1 MTMDL
6 FTFLED
12 TNTLKVDPKP
22 WMQGGDYILSRVT
35 NDTLPGIIDD
45 CIAGGLYALDLETT
59 GLNSCV
65 YDGETTSKIVG
76 CCLSPDGKRGYY
88 IPLRHKTGQE
98 HNVSW
103 SQWKRE
109 MQRLIDSP
117 ARAIFHNGKFDQE
130 FLQNCGGEPLG
141 EWDEPKKWEDTLIL
155 AYLRD
160 TRSKS
165 KGLKHLSKTELG
177 MEMIE
182 LDELFPE
189 DRRKGDLDFSDL
201 DPSWEPVTWYGASD
215 AICTWNLYQKLH
227 PQVIPPSM
235 GQRGQGIIYAI
246 EKLCVASTRWMERAR
261 IMTDQ
266 VKARELIRI
275 GQREWLASLEEVYES
290 SSAIVGRD
298 VRPGYYRIMQGA
310 VQGLEGLRFDTEE
323 VSPSYMDRVET
334 ARATSIKS
342 KLDPLNEKK
351 KVKTVTKRVAS
362 LNKETKG
369 ATEDVEFPVVYDVL
383 SAQQLGSLLRECK
396 VPGLTATEKSGQ
408 VATSADELEKV
419 LESVGDKF
427 PFAGKIKRF
436 REVSKALSTYLLPL
450 IEDSHPDG
458 SLRAYFNAFSIDTG
472 RFNAPS
478 SKNPKMDGG
487 TRFPFHGTPATY
499 DPTRPECMGRIRE
512 CIIARPGKVIAGIDF
527 SGVELRIVTNI
538 SGEPKWLREFFH
550 CSGCDRMFPMGTAE
564 DPVPMAPPSYCPDCG
579 SDKIGDLHT
588 LTALSIYGE
597 DAPKKEN
604 WKQLRGFGK
613 CVHPD
618 TLILGGNLGL
628 VRLGQFPTTLDEG
641 FLKAPQGLQVM
652 GPDGSLVPVR
662 ETYNGGVKELFHV
675 VTRRGIVTCSDQHAF
690 KMVDGSLRTIDRGLQ
705 KGDVLCD
712 TPYSGEPYLGSWDK
726 IPCKP
731 SDDTPEFWFQTTPEM
746 AYFAGLFLGDG
757 CKGGVNSV
765 GLAHGHTDKT
775 DPLGVPYAKWQDVL
789 MGVCSNVGLRPV
801 PRKKGI
807 YLGSRS
813 VMRFLSCLSLV
824 DGVDGARTLRIPQ
837 WVLNAGREGILQF
850 LGGLF
855 DTDGYIGK
863 RDSSVR
869 WCTKDAVFAGQ
880 IAASLSAFGLQ
891 PSVHPSWNKTYQRY
905 YFVVGLRASSA
916 HALRGYSKHPG
927 KLARFRSVPAVNHQ
941 QHNKVLQVIPAG
953 SGLCV
958 DLSLDSQDHLYW
970 TNGVITHNS
979 CNFALCYGGSGNAVV
994 TATGCDKNEGYR
1006 IKDQFDKTYKVLSG
1020 WWKTQ
1025 AIAAKKYKF
1034 VTTAFGRRYPLP
1046 DIDHEMGGF
1055 RAKAERNAVNGPI
1068 QGCLHFD
1075 SKIPTSL
1082 GLLTVK
1088 ELWDRQAGG
1097 EYDRFKVW
1105 TGKAWVDGRA
1115 LFSGVKELRVTTF
1128 SNGITIRTSPEHLFR
1143 VLGKEGDLRWVRQDD
1158 LKVGFYAATDSGNR
1172 DNQDY
1177 QYTQV
1182 TDKVVTNQFVTMY
1195 DIEVFDDDHAFVC
1208 DGMVVHNTSADI
1220 TKIAMGLVYRECK
1233 QRGWLD
1239 KVHMLITMHDEL
1251 VFEIDK
1257 DILEEAVDIFVR
1269 LMCRNELVQKLNWP
1283 VPLTSDVEMG
1293 PNWMVEW
1300 DLKKIR
1306 KKGECPPELEGCFKG
1321 IGPKAKADPMKG
1333 NAQPVEKKREPPVF
1347 TYKLKG
1353 FTLGEIEPLARLIA
1367 LGATAPVS
1375 RLKVVG
1381 PNDEDLTESLSVV
1394 WSGKIPMVG
1403 EA

>member
-22 WMQGGDYILSRVT
+22 WMQGGDYILARAT
-35 NDTLPGIIDD
+35 NDTLTGIIDD

-310 VQGLEGLRFDTEE
+310 VQGLEGFRFDTEE

-334 ARATSIKS
+334 ARAVATKG

-362 LNKETKG
+362 LNKEAKG
-369 ATEDVEFPVVYDVL
+369 VTEDVEFPVVYDVL

-458 SLRAYFNAFSIDTG
+458 SIRAYFNAFSIDTG

-499 DPTRPECMGRIRE
+499 DPNRPECMGRIRE
-512 CIIARPGKVIAGIDF
+512 CIIARPGKVIAACDF

-564 DPVPMAPPSYCPDCG
+564 DPVPMAPPPYCPDCG

-597 DAPKKEN
+597 DAPKREN
-604 WKQLRGFGK
+604 WKQLRSFGK
-613 CVHPD
+613 
-618 TLILGGNLGL
+618 
-628 VRLGQFPTTLDEG
+628 
-641 FLKAPQGLQVM
+641 
-652 GPDGSLVPVR
+652 
-662 ETYNGGVKELFHV
+662 
-675 VTRRGIVTCSDQHAF
+675 
-690 KMVDGSLRTIDRGLQ
+690 
-705 KGDVLCD
+705 
-712 TPYSGEPYLGSWDK
+712 
-726 IPCKP
+726 
-731 SDDTPEFWFQTTPEM
+731 
-746 AYFAGLFLGDG
+746 
-757 CKGGVNSV
+757 
-765 GLAHGHTDKT
+765 
-775 DPLGVPYAKWQDVL
+775 
-789 MGVCSNVGLRPV
+789 
-801 PRKKGI
+801 
-807 YLGSRS
+807 
-813 VMRFLSCLSLV
+813 
-824 DGVDGARTLRIPQ
+824 
-837 WVLNAGREGILQF
+837 
-850 LGGLF
+850 
-855 DTDGYIGK
+855 
-863 RDSSVR
+863 
-869 WCTKDAVFAGQ
+869 
-880 IAASLSAFGLQ
+880 
-891 PSVHPSWNKTYQRY
+891 
-905 YFVVGLRASSA
+905 
-916 HALRGYSKHPG
+916 
-927 KLARFRSVPAVNHQ
+927 
-941 QHNKVLQVIPAG
+941 
-953 SGLCV
+953 
-958 DLSLDSQDHLYW
+958 
-970 TNGVITHNS
+970 S

-1128 SNGITIRTSPEHLFR
+1128 DQGRVIQTSPEHLFR
-1143 VLGKEGDLRWVRQDD
+1143 TWCGTDHKWVPQHDLAVGTWVSTSVAALDWGTPEYHYDSVATPQQGHQFHKGMTAHNSKSFSFHGNSSLLWEFLGMVYGDGSITQNSLSVVVGGNRDYPSFSAEAHAKEWVARLNKELGVGAIVQRHADQGRTTLGGEPLLPKWSIGIYNKAFRSFCRDILGLLDQTTHTKRFPRALWSESLENRAAFLRGYFSTDGTAGGFNKTSTRVRNGKTYQRHANVTFSVRSANHGLLQDTQALLTSLGIRSSYTPRSLRVEVQDRHTFRDLVGFNIGYKTERAAS
-1158 LKVGFYAATDSGNR
+1158 LKVGPYFFQRQKLPPTLIQLVGNTVRQSKTYHTLTSPEQAAVLRLVAGSGSKAQCQLYLNRLPAEEVPVGLSNALVYDYA
-1172 DNQDY
+1172 
-1177 QYTQV
+1177 QV
-1182 TDKVVTNQFVTMY
+1182 KGMVAPGQFVTMY

-1321 IGPKAKADPMKG
+1321 IGPKAKAEALKG
-1333 NAQPVEKKREPPVF
+1333 NAQPVEKKPELPIF
-1347 TYKLKG
+1347 TYKVKG
-1353 FTLGEIEPLARLIA
+1353 FTLGEIEPLARILA
-1367 LGATAPVS
+1367 AGASNPVAK
-1375 RLKVVG
+1375 LVVVG
-1381 PNDEDLTESLSVV
+1381 PNGEDLTGSLSVV